1 MGYKTRVQVIRRKSS
16 RQWYV
21 GLPSALAEALEL
33 EKGELIEWRIEDR
46 RKILLLR
53 SEDPPAGSRTR
64 PRNKPQNRSTRR

>member
-46 RKILLLR
+46 KRILLIR
-53 SEDPPAGSRTR
+53 SESRPGTSRTR
-64 PRNKPQNRSTRR
+64 PRNNPRDRVTRR